1 MSIDCQRVSIMIKLQ
16 ACPVCKKEIKQL
28 HSHLRNKHR
37 LSAKERRPYMK
48 IARESAVKHKN
59 TVLTEINILTE
70 FEEQK
75 CSLDNDFKDI
85 EDLIVTSYLKTKPS
99 LPSTISIRETIR
111 SHLFPLYR
119 MIRDSLDKTMYES
132 MVRQDGDAAPPE
144 VKRVKT
150 EEVSLLDGGRD
161 TRVNETSVKE

>member
-1 MSIDCQRVSIMIKLQ
+1 MIELQ

-75 CSLDNDFKDI
+75 SSLDNDFKDI
-85 EDLIVTSYLKTKPS
+85 EDLIVTSYLKAKPS

-111 SHLFPLYR
+111 SQLFPLYKMVR
-119 MIRDSLDKTMYES
+119 ECLDKKMYES
-132 MVRQDGDAAPPE
+132 MVQRDGDEAPE
-144 VKRVKT
+144 GSKRLKT
-150 EEVSLLDGGRD
+150 EEASHPDGGQD
-161 TRVNETSVKE
+161 TVVNESSIKE

>member
-1 MSIDCQRVSIMIKLQ
+1 MIELQ
-16 ACPVCKKEIKQL
+16 ACPLCNKKIKQL
-28 HSHLRNKHR
+28 HSHLRNKHG
-37 LSAKERRPYMK
+37 LSAKERRPYIK
-48 IARESAVKHKN
+48 IARESAVKHKD
-59 TVLTEINILTE
+59 TVLAEINISNE
-70 FEEQK
+70 FEKQK
-75 CSLDNDFKDI
+75 RSLDNDFNDI

-99 LPSTISIRETIR
+99 FPSTISIRETIR
-111 SHLFPLYR
+111 SQLFPLYR

-144 VKRVKT
+144 VKRVKA

>member
-1 MSIDCQRVSIMIKLQ
+1 MIELQ

-37 LSAKERRPYMK
+37 LSAKERHPYMK
-48 IARESAVKHKN
+48 IARESAVKHKD
-59 TVLTEINILTE
+59 TALAEINILTE

-99 LPSTISIRETIR
+99 LPSMISVRETIF
-111 SHLFPLYR
+111 SQLFPLYMMAR
-119 MIRDSLDKTMYES
+119 ECLDIEMYES
-132 MVRQDGDAAPPE
+132 VAQLDSGAAPPE

-150 EEVSLLDGGRD
+150 RCNPSRW
-161 TRVNETSVKE
+161 

>member
-1 MSIDCQRVSIMIKLQ
+1 MIELQ
-16 ACPVCKKEIKQL
+16 ACPLCKKEIKQL

-37 LSAKERRPYMK
+37 LSAKERHPYMK
-48 IARESAVKHKN
+48 IARESAVKHKD
-59 TVLTEINILTE
+59 TALAEINILTE

-111 SHLFPLYR
+111 SQLFPLYR

-144 VKRVKT
+144 VKLVKT
-150 EEVSLLDGGRD
+150 EEVNDLDGEQN
-161 TRVNETSVKE
+161 TMVSESNVKE

>member
-1 MSIDCQRVSIMIKLQ
+1 MNIDCQRVSIMIELQ

-37 LSAKERRPYMK
+37 LSAKERHPYMK
-48 IARESAVKHKN
+48 IARESAVKHKD
-59 TVLTEINILTE
+59 TVLTEINIFTE

-99 LPSTISIRETIR
+99 LPSTISIRETIC
-111 SHLFPLYR
+111 SQLFPLYR
-119 MIRDSLDKTMYES
+119 MARECLDTKIYES
-132 MVRQDGDAAPPE
+132 AVQLDRDATPPE
-144 VKRVKT
+144 VKCVKT
-150 EEVSLLDGGRD
+150 EDVTHPDDGKD
-161 TRVNETSVKE
+161 ATVNESNIKE

>member
-1 MSIDCQRVSIMIKLQ
+1 MIELQ
-16 ACPVCKKEIKQL
+16 ACPLCKKEIKQL
-28 HSHLRNKHR
+28 NSHLRNKHR

-75 CSLDNDFKDI
+75 SSLDNDFKDI
-85 EDLIVTSYLKTKPS
+85 EDLIVTSYFKTKPS

-111 SHLFPLYR
+111 SQLFPLYR

-144 VKRVKT
+144 VKRVKA